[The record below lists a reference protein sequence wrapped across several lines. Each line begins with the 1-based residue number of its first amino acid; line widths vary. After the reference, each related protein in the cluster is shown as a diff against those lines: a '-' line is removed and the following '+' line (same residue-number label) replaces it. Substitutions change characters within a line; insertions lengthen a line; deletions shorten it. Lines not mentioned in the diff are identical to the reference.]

1 MSLTFNKYTNAF
13 LVHLHFLQSLCN
25 THFTFTFSFRLG
37 KMYRYTIEKF
47 DIKSLTN
54 FATGFYKN
62 VKAESIPMPK
72 TPL

>member
-1 MSLTFNKYTNAF
+1 M
-13 LVHLHFLQSLCN
+13 HFSCIYISCSRLQVAIFSFCN